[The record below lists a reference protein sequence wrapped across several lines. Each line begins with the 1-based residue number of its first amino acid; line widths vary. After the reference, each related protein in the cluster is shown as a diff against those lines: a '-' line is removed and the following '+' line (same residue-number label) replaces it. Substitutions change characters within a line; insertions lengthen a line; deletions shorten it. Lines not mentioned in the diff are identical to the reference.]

1 MLAAC
6 DAIGRVVLA
15 PAELPAGAVMA
26 VIGGPYLVW
35 VVRRRF

>member
-1 MLAAC
+1 MLC
-6 DAIGRVVLA
+6 LLIGRVALA

-26 VIGGPYLVW
+26 VIGGPYLIW